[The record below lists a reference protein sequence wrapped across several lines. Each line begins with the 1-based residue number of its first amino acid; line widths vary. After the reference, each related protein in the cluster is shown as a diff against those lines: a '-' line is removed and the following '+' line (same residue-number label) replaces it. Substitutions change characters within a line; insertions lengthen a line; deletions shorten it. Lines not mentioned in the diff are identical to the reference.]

1 LPETSP
7 PVPDI
12 RLRKQLRVIRID
24 PDHPAP
30 DAIHRAAETVKNQ
43 GVVVFPTQCLYGLAA
58 DARDPAAIKKIFR
71 IKKRPETNPILVL
84 IHSQTDLESLVSHIP
99 DAAQKL
105 MQAFWPG
112 SLTLVF
118 EARPD
123 VSDLLTA
130 GTGKIGI
137 RIPSHPVASA
147 LVKAAG
153 RPVTGTSANLSG
165 TPGCSRIQTLPHELI
180 QAVDLVLDAGPLQGG
195 TGSTVVDITGDLP
208 RILRPGAVSMDMIRQ
223 FTKNGIEKRK
233 AIDTGFHKTH

>member
-1 LPETSP
+1 MPE
-7 PVPDI
+7 I
-12 RLRKQLRVIRID
+12 RLKKPLGVIRVH
-24 PDHPAP
+24 PDHPSP
-30 DAIHRAAETVKNQ
+30 DTIHRAAEVIKNQ

-58 DARDPAAIKKIFR
+58 DARDPAAIKKIFH
-71 IKKRPETNPILVL
+71 IKKRAETNPLLVL
-84 IHSQTDLESLVSHIP
+84 IHSMADLENMVAHIP

-137 RIPSHPVASA
+137 RIPAHPVARA

-165 TPGCSRIQTLPHELI
+165 TPGCSGIQALPHELI

-195 TGSTVVDITGDLP
+195 SGSTVLDITCHPFRVFREG
-208 RILRPGAVSMDMIRQ
+208 RIPSSSIHQMLAP
-223 FTKNGIEKRK
+223 
-233 AIDTGFHKTH
+233 

>member
-1 LPETSP
+1 MPEASP
-7 PVPDI
+7 PAPDI
-12 RLRKQLRVIRID
+12 RPQKQLRVIRVH

-30 DAIHRAAETVKNQ
+30 DAIHRAAEAVKNK
-43 GVVVFPTQCLYGLAA
+43 GVVIFPTQCLYGLAA
-58 DARDPAAIKKIFR
+58 DAGDPAALNKIFR

-84 IHSQTDLESLVSHIP
+84 IHSQTDLENLVSHIP

-137 RIPSHPVASA
+137 RVPAHPVARA

-165 TPGCSRIQTLPHELI
+165 TPGCSCIQNIPHKLI

-195 TGSTVVDITGDLP
+195 TGSTVVDITCELP
-208 RILRPGAVSMDMIRQ
+208 RILRPGAISMDMIRRI
-223 FTKNGIEKRK
+223 TKNGIAESKS
-233 AIDTGFHKTH
+233 IDTGFHKIH